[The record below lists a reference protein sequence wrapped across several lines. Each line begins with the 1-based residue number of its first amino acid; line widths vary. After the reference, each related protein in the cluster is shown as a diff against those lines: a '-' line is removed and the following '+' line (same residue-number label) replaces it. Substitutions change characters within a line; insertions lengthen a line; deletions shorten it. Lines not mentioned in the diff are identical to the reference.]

1 MIGSMGFA
9 RNFDLRI
16 NVAQLL
22 KGPTGAARRMDLCE
36 DITRLDAELSIQ
48 SPLAGSLTL
57 IRTADGVLVTASLD
71 TMIELEC
78 CRCVTPFAAPVRLQ
92 IEEEF
97 HPSVDI
103 HTGAQLPVLDTEE
116 DATTIDEQH
125 FLDLAEVVR
134 QAIFLAQP
142 MHPLCRGGCAGL
154 CPQCGQD
161 LNTERCQ
168 CVADS
173 VDPRLEVLKQ
183 LL

>member
-1 MIGSMGFA
+1 MNGNVRLAGDFG
-9 RNFDLRI
+9 LRI

-22 KGPTGAARRMDLCE
+22 KGPTGAVRRMNLCQ
-36 DITRLDAELSIQ
+36 DITGIDDELIVQ

-71 TMIELEC
+71 TTVELEC
-78 CRCVTPFAAPVRLQ
+78 CRCVAPFAAPVRLE

-103 HTGAQLPVLDTEE
+103 RTGAKLPVLDTEE
-116 DATTIDEQH
+116 DATIIDEQH
-125 FLDLAEVVR
+125 FLDLTEVVR

-142 MHPLCRGGCAGL
+142 MHPLCQGDCAGL
-154 CPQCGQD
+154 CSLCGQD

-168 CVADS
+168 CVTES
-173 VDPRLEVLKQ
+173 VDPRLEVLRQ

>member
-1 MIGSMGFA
+1 MTRSMGFA
-9 RNFDLRI
+9 RDFGLRV

-22 KGPTGAARRMDLCE
+22 KGPTGAVRHMDLCE
-36 DITRLDAELSIQ
+36 DITGIDDELSIR

-57 IRTADGVLVTASLD
+57 IRTADGVLVTAALD
-71 TMIELEC
+71 TTIELEC
-78 CRCVTPFAAPVRLQ
+78 CRCVTPFAAPVQLE

-103 HTGAQLPVLDTEE
+103 HTGARLPVLDTEE
-116 DATTIDEQH
+116 DATTIDGQH

-134 QAIFLAQP
+134 QAIFLAIP
-142 MHPLCRGGCAGL
+142 MRPLCRGDCAGL
-154 CPQCGQD
+154 CTLCGQD
-161 LNTERCQ
+161 LSSERCQ
-168 CVADS
+168 CVVDS